1 MSLIEQIGKCRDI
14 LLTKDLKTVLKNIYL
29 FEDVSNRTQR
39 QVNKYTKNLD
49 YELEFNYHDLK
60 ELAEEIFDFVKNYQ
74 TKFLFEYGQKELSKN
89 KTITNDI
96 LNNFNQAQC
105 DIMYVDRK
113 LREAYKIISYVA
125 LTAWLW
131 TEQREQMEL
140 DWQVTQTIRSFL

>member
-29 FEDVSNRTQR
+29 FEDVCNRTQR
-39 QVNKYTKNLD
+39 QVNKYTKTLD

-89 KTITNDI
+89 KIITNDI

-125 LTAWLW
+125 LIAWLW